1 MTIDITLKEA
11 LLGFKKQ
18 LTHLDGHKV
27 VVDRSNQVTKP
38 GLQIR
43 IKGEGMPV
51 FEQYGDF
58 GDLIVTCTVKLPT
71 QLTSEQQ
78 RLFRE
83 LFRN

>member
-1 MTIDITLKEA
+1 
-11 LLGFKKQ
+11 
-18 LTHLDGHKV
+18 
-27 VVDRSNQVTKP
+27 VTKP